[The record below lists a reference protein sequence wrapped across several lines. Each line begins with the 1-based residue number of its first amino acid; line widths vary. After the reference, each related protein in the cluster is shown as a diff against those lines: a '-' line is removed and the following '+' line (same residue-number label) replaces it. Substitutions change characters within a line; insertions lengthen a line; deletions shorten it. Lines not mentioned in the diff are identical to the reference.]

1 MGFRDSLM
9 EIAKIVCESKEM
21 INSEEH
27 TKTAFIMPFILALG
41 YDIFNPAEV
50 VPEYTCDVG
59 IKKGERVD
67 YALMN
72 CGHPFILVEAKDCR
86 NRLNKNNIS
95 QLYRYYAVSDA
106 KYAILTNGIE
116 YMFFTDSIE
125 KNKMDTVP
133 FYKFDMTK
141 LTETDISVLSYFIK
155 GGNLDK
161 NALSLIEQISG
172 VQEFGKWL
180 KVQADCPTSS
190 FVAYIKNSLHFD
202 NKSKNVTS
210 GVIKQMLGDC
220 LSDIDKCTER
230 LCLNILNNKESF
242 VQETAEI
249 KTKRSKKRNGTT
261 NVETRGTDKEV
272 ANIETSK
279 QVTGKKATKA
289 DNSIKAEEAGN
300 TTIKNSPTGCS
311 GKFKVKDLTK
321 EDFVNLT
328 GSVVVG
334 LTLNNACYALA
345 RGAAGVYEAV
355 LDYLTKST
363 QLTDEEISERSKG
376 VFLLDNDNTKYG
388 YVPIFNNRFYCRMSA
403 SLDVHIRRLQRLIT
417 CFDFDTETVYLY
429 ALSRTRYQALK
440 SSNVFDLNKAIAMIE
455 AESPNRKVVL
465 DKTKDKAGVSEDD
478 KFKPISFMPKSGGNK
493 VVKNPFEPN
502 KAKVVNPFEK
512 SSAVKEN
519 TK

>member
-9 EIAKIVCESKEM
+9 EIAKNVCELKET

-210 GVIKQMLGDC
+210 GVIKQMLCGC
-220 LSDIDKCTER
+220 LADIDKCTEQ
-230 LCLNILNNKESF
+230 LCLNILNNKEAF
-242 VQETAEI
+242 VQEVTE
-249 KTKRSKKRNGTT
+249 KTKRRKKRDDSSTATNWGKNDDTSTKVKVGGTEK
-261 NVETRGTDKEV
+261 N
-272 ANIETSK
+272 SK
-279 QVTGKKATKA
+279 SEDIDNAVT
-289 DNSIKAEEAGN
+289 
-300 TTIKNSPTGCS
+300 KNSPNGCS

-355 LDYLTKST
+355 LDYLTKNT
-363 QLTDEEISERSKG
+363 QLTDTEIAEHSKG
-376 VFLLDNDNTKYG
+376 VFLLENSNSDNTKYG
-388 YVPIFNNRFYCRMSA
+388 YVPIFSNRFYCRVSE
-403 SLDVHIRRLQRLIT
+403 SLNVHIRRLQRLIT
-417 CFDFDTETVYLY
+417 SFDFDTETVYLY
-429 ALSRTRYQALK
+429 ALSRTRYQSLK
-440 SSNVFDLNKAIAMIE
+440 SGNVFDLNKAIAMIE
-455 AESPNRKVVL
+455 AESSNKKVIL
-465 DKTKDKAGVSEDD
+465 DKTKNETGVSEAD

-493 VVKNPFEPN
+493 TVKNPFEPN

-512 SSAVKEN
+512 SSAVKGN